1 MSIEAINL
9 WHSRARPTPDAA
21 QFNVQLGCHLE
32 EIVEMLDTIVF
43 NQTPDTSEPPSFWR
57 RLLRKFNP
65 DVDIPGYRMN
75 MRACIHAL
83 AQDLKRGYA
92 TATITDRKGFLDAI
106 ADQVVTGVGAAYC
119 AGMNAPEAVRRVDS
133 SNWSKFVDG
142 QPVFDENGKVTKGPY
157 YKPVDLTG
165 LY

>member
-1 MSIEAINL
+1 MSIESINL
-9 WHSRARPTPDAA
+9 WHSRARPTPDAV

-32 EIVEMLDTIVF
+32 EIVEMLGTLRFTYGADAWFREEGVF
-43 NQTPDTSEPPSFWR
+43 KGLEFLHHIAEQLKAGYVTAAITN
-57 RLLRKFNP
+57 RKE
-65 DVDIPGYRMN
+65 
-75 MRACIHAL
+75 
-83 AQDLKRGYA
+83 
-92 TATITDRKGFLDAI
+92 FLDAI

-142 QPVFDENGKVTKGPY
+142 QPVFDENGKITKGPY

>member
-1 MSIEAINL
+1 MSIESINL

-32 EIVEMLDTIVF
+32 EIVEMLGTFELTRGAGDMRDALEALNRIAT
-43 NQTPDTSEPPSFWR
+43 
-57 RLLRKFNP
+57 RLKANE
-65 DVDIPGYRMN
+65 IS
-75 MRACIHAL
+75 
-83 AQDLKRGYA
+83 
-92 TATITDRKGFLDAI
+92 ATITNRKEFLDSVV
-106 ADQVVTGVGAAYC
+106 DQVVTGVGAAYC
-119 AGMNAPEAVRRVDS
+119 AGMNAPEAIRRGDS

-142 QPVFDENGKVTKGPY
+142 QPVFDENGKIAKPAT

>member
-1 MSIEAINL
+1 MSIESINL

-32 EIVEMLDTIVF
+32 EIVEMLGTFTLTRGDGSMY
-43 NQTPDTSEPPSFWR
+43 D
-57 RLLRKFNP
+57 
-65 DVDIPGYRMN
+65 
-75 MRACIHAL
+75 AL
-83 AQDLKRGYA
+83 EIFSWVAEGLKA
-92 TATITDRKGFLDAI
+92 NEISATITDRKGFLDAI

-142 QPVFDENGKVTKGPY
+142 QPVFDENGKIAKPAT

>member
-1 MSIEAINL
+1 MSIESINL

-32 EIVEMLDTIVF
+32 EIVEMLGTFTLTRGDGSTM
-43 NQTPDTSEPPSFWR
+43 Q
-57 RLLRKFNP
+57 
-65 DVDIPGYRMN
+65 DVLDGLSWIAEN
-75 MRACIHAL
+75 
-83 AQDLKRGYA
+83 LKA
-92 TATITDRKGFLDAI
+92 NEISATITNRKEFLDAI
-106 ADQVVTGVGAAYC
+106 ADQVVTCVGAAYC
-119 AGMNAPEAVRRVDS
+119 AGMDAPEAVRRVNS

>member
-1 MSIEAINL
+1 MSIESINL

-32 EIVEMLDTIVF
+32 EIVEMLGTFELESHLTNSVLQESVNNLD
-43 NQTPDTSEPPSFWR
+43 WLAK
-57 RLLRKFNP
+57 RLKA
-65 DVDIPGYRMN
+65 N
-75 MRACIHAL
+75 MS
-83 AQDLKRGYA
+83 

-106 ADQVVTGVGAAYC
+106 ADQVVAGVGAAYC

-133 SNWSKFVDG
+133 SNWSKMVDG
-142 QPVFDENGKVTKGPY
+142 QPVFDENGKITKGPY

-165 LY
+165 LH

>member
-1 MSIEAINL
+1 MSIESINL

-32 EIVEMLDTIVF
+32 EIVEMLGTFELESHLTNSVLQESMNNLD
-43 NQTPDTSEPPSFWR
+43 WLAK
-57 RLLRKFNP
+57 RLKANLSAAAITNRKE
-65 DVDIPGYRMN
+65 
-75 MRACIHAL
+75 
-83 AQDLKRGYA
+83 
-92 TATITDRKGFLDAI
+92 FLDAI
-106 ADQVVTGVGAAYC
+106 ADQTVTGVGAAYC

-142 QPVFDENGKVTKGPY
+142 QPVFDENGKITKGPY

>member
-1 MSIEAINL
+1 MSIESINL

-32 EIVEMLDTIVF
+32 EIVEMMCTFELESHLTNSVLREAVNNLD
-43 NQTPDTSEPPSFWR
+43 WLAR
-57 RLLRKFNP
+57 RLKT
-65 DVDIPGYRMN
+65 N
-75 MRACIHAL
+75 MS
-83 AQDLKRGYA
+83 
-92 TATITDRKGFLDAI
+92 TATITNREEFLDAI
-106 ADQVVTGVGAAYC
+106 ADQVVAGTGAAYC

-142 QPVFDENGKVTKGPY
+142 QPVFDENGKIAKPAT

>member
-1 MSIEAINL
+1 MSIESINL

-21 QFNVQLGCHLE
+21 QFNVQLGVHLE
-32 EIVEMLDTIVF
+32 EIVEMLGTFELESHLTNSVLQESVNNLD
-43 NQTPDTSEPPSFWR
+43 WLAK
-57 RLLRKFNP
+57 RLKA
-65 DVDIPGYRMN
+65 N
-75 MRACIHAL
+75 MS
-83 AQDLKRGYA
+83 

-106 ADQVVTGVGAAYC
+106 ADQVVAGTGAAYC

-142 QPVFDENGKVTKGPY
+142 QPVFDENGKIAKPAT

>member
-1 MSIEAINL
+1 MSIESINL

-32 EIVEMLDTIVF
+32 EIVEMLGTFTLTRGAGD
-43 NQTPDTSEPPSFWR
+43 
-57 RLLRKFNP
+57 
-65 DVDIPGYRMN
+65 
-75 MRACIHAL
+75 MRDAL
-83 AQDLKRGYA
+83 GALNRIAASLKA
-92 TATITDRKGFLDAI
+92 NEISATITDRKEFLDAI

-142 QPVFDENGKVTKGPY
+142 QPVFDENGKIAKPPT

>member
-1 MSIEAINL
+1 MSIESINL

-32 EIVEMLDTIVF
+32 EIVEMLGTFELESHLTNSVLRESVNNLD
-43 NQTPDTSEPPSFWR
+43 WLAK
-57 RLLRKFNP
+57 RLKA
-65 DVDIPGYRMN
+65 N
-75 MRACIHAL
+75 MS
-83 AQDLKRGYA
+83 
-92 TATITDRKGFLDAI
+92 TATITNRKEFLDAI
-106 ADQVVTGVGAAYC
+106 ADQVVAGVGAAYC

-142 QPVFDENGKVTKGPY
+142 QPVFDENGKIAKPAT

>member
-1 MSIEAINL
+1 MSIESINL

-32 EIVEMLDTIVF
+32 EIVEMLGTFELTRGAGDMRDALEALNRIA
-43 NQTPDTSEPPSFWR
+43 TS
-57 RLLRKFNP
+57 
-65 DVDIPGYRMN
+65 
-75 MRACIHAL
+75 
-83 AQDLKRGYA
+83 LKA
-92 TATITDRKGFLDAI
+92 NEISATITNRKEFLDSVV
-106 ADQVVTGVGAAYC
+106 DQVVTGVGAAYC
-119 AGMNAPEAVRRVDS
+119 AGMNAPEAVRRGDS

-142 QPVFDENGKVTKGPY
+142 QPVFDENGKIAKGPY

>member
-1 MSIEAINL
+1 MSIESINL

-32 EIVEMLDTIVF
+32 EIVDMLGTFELESHLTNSVLRESVNNLD
-43 NQTPDTSEPPSFWR
+43 WLAR
-57 RLLRKFNP
+57 RLKA
-65 DVDIPGYRMN
+65 N
-75 MRACIHAL
+75 MS
-83 AQDLKRGYA
+83 
-92 TATITDRKGFLDAI
+92 TATITNREEFLDAI
-106 ADQVVTGVGAAYC
+106 ADQVVAGVGAAYC

-142 QPVFDENGKVTKGPY
+142 QPVFDENGKIAKGPY

>member
-1 MSIEAINL
+1 MSIESINL

-21 QFNVQLGCHLE
+21 QFNVQLGVHLE
-32 EIVEMLDTIVF
+32 EIVEMLGTFTLTRGDGIAY
-43 NQTPDTSEPPSFWR
+43 DA
-57 RLLRKFNP
+57 LDILRC
-65 DVDIPGYRMN
+65 VAEG
-75 MRACIHAL
+75 
-83 AQDLKRGYA
+83 LKA
-92 TATITDRKGFLDAI
+92 NEISATITDRKGFLDAI

-142 QPVFDENGKVTKGPY
+142 QPVFDENGKIAKPAT